1 MAIKIVTDS
10 TSYIPKQ
17 YINDYDISVVSL
29 NVVLNGDSYR
39 ELELSNETFYEKME
53 EAKEIPT
60 SSQPAPGE
68 VADIF
73 KKIISNGDSVLGIF
87 LSSEMSGTVSSA
99 NMIKNMVLE
108 EYPEGKIEIMD
119 SRTNCMQL
127 GYVVLEAAKA
137 AKEGATM
144 EKVMEVASKVIN
156 SSRFI
161 FAPETLD
168 YLKKGGRIG
177 GAAALLG
184 NILKIKPI
192 LTVRDGKTT
201 IFTKVRTKKKAIDAM
216 INILEDDISSR
227 KLKGIT
233 VHHINCYDEGV
244 VLANKIQEKL
254 GIDVNIESIGPVI
267 GLHVGPGS
275 IGIAYYCDKSL

>member
-1 MAIKIVTDS
+1 M
-10 TSYIPKQ
+10 
-17 YINDYDISVVSL
+17 
-29 NVVLNGDSYR
+29 
-39 ELELSNETFYEKME
+39 
-53 EAKEIPT
+53 
-60 SSQPAPGE
+60 
-68 VADIF
+68 
-73 KKIISNGDSVLGIF
+73 KK
-87 LSSEMSGTVSSA
+87 
-99 NMIKNMVLE
+99 
-108 EYPEGKIEIMD
+108 
-119 SRTNCMQL
+119 
-127 GYVVLEAAKA
+127 
-137 AKEGATM
+137 
-144 EKVMEVASKVIN
+144 
-156 SSRFI
+156 
-161 FAPETLD
+161 TLD

>member
-17 YINDYDISVVSL
+17 YIDEYGISVVSL
-29 NVVLNGDSYR
+29 NVILNGDSYR
-39 ELELSNETFYEKME
+39 EVELSNETFYEKMKQ
-53 EAKEIPT
+53 AKEIPT

-68 VADIF
+68 ISDIF
-73 KKIISNGDSVLGIF
+73 KRIISSGDSILGIF
-87 LSSEMSGTVSSA
+87 LSSDMSGTVSSA
-99 NMIKNMVLE
+99 NLVKDMILE
-108 EYPEGKIEIMD
+108 EYPEGRIEIID

-137 AKEGATM
+137 AKEGKSM
-144 EKVMEVASKVIN
+144 EEVIDIASKVIN

-161 FAPETLD
+161 FTPETLE

-184 NILKIKPI
+184 NILQIKPI
-192 LTVRDGKTT
+192 LTVKDGKTT
-201 IFTKVRTKKKAIDAM
+201 VLTKVRTKKKAIDSM
-216 INILEDDISSR
+216 INILEEDISSR
-227 KLKGIT
+227 NLRGIT
-233 VHHINCYDEGV
+233 VHHINCYNEGV
-244 VLANKIQEKL
+244 LLANKIQEKL

-275 IGIAYYCDKSL
+275 IGIAYYFD

>member
-144 EKVMEVASKVIN
+144 EKVM
-156 SSRFI
+156 
-161 FAPETLD
+161 
-168 YLKKGGRIG
+168 
-177 GAAALLG
+177 
-184 NILKIKPI
+184 
-192 LTVRDGKTT
+192 
-201 IFTKVRTKKKAIDAM
+201 
-216 INILEDDISSR
+216 
-227 KLKGIT
+227 
-233 VHHINCYDEGV
+233 
-244 VLANKIQEKL
+244 
-254 GIDVNIESIGPVI
+254 
-267 GLHVGPGS
+267 
-275 IGIAYYCDKSL
+275 

>member
-17 YINDYDISVVSL
+17 YIDEYGISVVSL
-29 NVVLNGDSYR
+29 NVILNGDSYR
-39 ELELSNETFYEKME
+39 EVELSNETFYEKMKQ
-53 EAKEIPT
+53 AKEIPT

-68 VADIF
+68 ISDIF
-73 KKIISNGDSVLGIF
+73 KRIISSGDSILGIF
-87 LSSEMSGTVSSA
+87 LSSDMSGTVSSA
-99 NMIKNMVLE
+99 NLVKDMILE
-108 EYPEGKIEIMD
+108 EYPEGRIEIID

-137 AKEGATM
+137 AKEGKSM
-144 EKVMEVASKVIN
+144 EEVIDIASKVIN

-161 FAPETLD
+161 FTPETLE

-184 NILKIKPI
+184 NILQIKPI
-192 LTVRDGKTT
+192 LTVKDGKTT
-201 IFTKVRTKKKAIDAM
+201 VLTKVRTKKKAIDSI
-216 INILEDDISSR
+216 INILEEDMSSR
-227 KLKGIT
+227 ELRGIT
-233 VHHINCYDEGV
+233 VHHINCYNEGV
-244 VLANKIQEKL
+244 LLANKIQEKL

-275 IGIAYYCDKSL
+275 IGIAYYFD